1 MLTVFGALAVI
12 AVVGASLHHFLP
24 SLDIDAAR
32 RMCGVLVLNVML
44 PALNIRVI
52 YGASIG
58 NQLWQ
63 VPLAMLAGSAIS
75 ACVALL
81 VLRFFKLEP
90 ALKCALIPA
99 CAFGNVTYLGMPV
112 LRGLFPDQLLDV
124 TQVAVL
130 SEVTVTSA
138 DLIAGCLLAI
148 YYLRASEH
156 VSLLPALRQLSR
168 FPVLWSVAIAGLLR
182 VFDIHLPGFLVAA
195 LRLLG
200 EATPGLMLLVLGM
213 AIKPA
218 VLVQSLRKFGTWW
231 PPMVIKLG
239 LSPLVV
245 ALVGLSVGL
254 SGLHLRATVLEAGMP
269 PQLFIFVVADRFG
282 FETEELP
289 TVVAVLTVIS
299 FITLP
304 LLNEIAGLYWSG

>member
-63 VPLAMLAGSAIS
+63 VPVAMLAGLVLSGS
-75 ACVALL
+75 VALL
-81 VLRFFKLEP
+81 ILGFFKFERT
-90 ALKCALIPA
+90 LKCALILT
-99 CAFGNVTYLGMPV
+99 CAFGNVTYLGMPL
-112 LRGLFPDQLLDV
+112 LRGLFPDQLLDA
-124 TQVAVL
+124 TEVAVL

-138 DLIAGCLLAI
+138 DLIAGSLLAI

-156 VSLLPALRQLSR
+156 VSLKPALVQVSR
-168 FPVLWSVAIAGLLR
+168 FPVLWSVAIAGCLR
-182 VFDIHLPGFLVAA
+182 VFGIHLPSFLVDA

-218 VLVQSLRKFGTWW
+218 VLLKSLGKFATWW
-231 PPMVIKLG
+231 PPLLIKLG

-245 ALVGLSVGL
+245 ALAGAAVGL
-254 SGLHLRATVLEAGMP
+254 SGLHLRATILEAGMP
-269 PQLFIFVVADRFG
+269 PQLFIFIVADKFG
-282 FETEELP
+282 FNTEDLP
-289 TVVAVLTVIS
+289 GVVTVLTVVS

-304 LLNEIAGLYWSG
+304 ILDVIAGAWSG

>member
-12 AVVGASLHHFLP
+12 AIVGASLHHFLP

-63 VPLAMLAGSAIS
+63 VPAAMLAGLVVA
-75 ACVALL
+75 AGVALL
-81 VLRFFKLEP
+81 VLGRFKLERT
-90 ALKCALIPA
+90 LKCSLILA
-99 CAFGNVTYLGMPV
+99 CTFGNVTYLGMPL
-112 LRGLFPDQLLDV
+112 LRGLFPDQLMDV

-138 DLIAGCLLAI
+138 DLIAGSLLAI

-156 VSLLPALRQLSR
+156 VSLMPALRQLTR
-168 FPVLWSVAIAGLLR
+168 FPVLWSVAIAGSLR
-182 VFDIHLPGFLVAA
+182 AFGIHLPGFLVDA

-218 VLVQSLRKFGTWW
+218 ALLRSLGKFGTWW
-231 PPMVIKLG
+231 PPLVIKLC

-245 ALVGLSVGL
+245 ALVAISVGL
-254 SGLHLRATVLEAGMP
+254 SGLHLRATILEAGMP
-269 PQLFIFVVADRFG
+269 PQLFIFIVADKFG
-282 FETEELP
+282 FDTEELP
-289 TVVAVLTVIS
+289 AIVAVLTVIS

-304 LLNEIAGLYWSG
+304 ILNEIAGLLWSG